1 MENRNILWLLLLFL
15 LTVLLFFYLNALNPN
30 DLNLS
35 FDAEMFDYEEIKQRM
50 LKLFPERKKVN

>member
-1 MENRNILWLLLLFL
+1 M
-15 LTVLLFFYLNALNPN
+15 